1 MPFEPSDFYRTHLAE
16 LHQALLANPVARTY
30 FNGIGIRLDGIEL
43 LPNDHFELS
52 LGIVSTVEFA
62 HLFSVFDDSR
72 VHQQTTKQ
80 TVHNAPPGVYFTV
93 INNRVI
99 QPPHKNRLGIYKDPS
114 GVADLFIDGLFVD
127 HYFLNEYQ
135 TPPMLGT
142 IAFALCAITAHL
154 AKLSQISLVAAGGFG
169 FDSRYIGYK
178 VWPKFGF
185 DAPLDRDETAHAAHL
200 IHCNS
205 VQEVMAVDP
214 VWWEKHGSQRVMTF
228 DLTAGSTSWRK
239 LLSYVG
245 RRLSEGRHP

>member
-1 MPFEPSDFYRTHLAE
+1 MPFEPSDFYRTALAA
-16 LHQALLANPVARTY
+16 LHQELLASPITHAY
-30 FNGIGIRLDGIEL
+30 LNGIGIRLDGSEL
-43 LPNDHFELS
+43 LPDDHFELS

-72 VHQQTTKQ
+72 VHQQTLKESA
-80 TVHNAPPGVYFTV
+80 HNAPPGVYFTV

-99 QPPHKNRLGIYKDPS
+99 QPPLKNRLGIYRDSS

-127 HYFLNEYQ
+127 HYFLNEHH

-154 AKLSQISLVAAGGFG
+154 AKLSQISLVAAGGRG
-169 FDSRYIGYK
+169 FDGRYIGYK

-185 DAPLDRDETAHAAHL
+185 DAPLEPHEVSHVPGLA
-200 IHCNS
+200 HCNS

-214 VWWEKHGSQRVMTF
+214 AWWERRGSQRVMTF
-228 DLTAGSTSWRK
+228 DLTAGSASWQK
-239 LLSYVG
+239 LLSYVD